1 MTLLGGKTWGD
12 GYIQGTEFSAYN
24 YFVNI
29 AKRIND
35 AHQIS
40 FTAFGSPQWHN
51 QRSNKDGLSIKGWQA
66 VKNYMGDKSPY
77 RYNPTYGFG
86 PNGERMSASHNEYH
100 KPQLSLNH
108 QWQIN
113 ENHH

>member
-1 MTLLGGKTWGD
+1 MSKDGWALTLLGGKTWGD

-66 VKNYMGDKSPY
+66 VKIIWVTRVRIAIILLMD
-77 RYNPTYGFG
+77 
-86 PNGERMSASHNEYH
+86 SALTVSVCLLRTMNITSRSFH
-100 KPQLSLNH
+100 
-108 QWQIN
+108 
-113 ENHH
+113 

>member
-1 MTLLGGKTWGD
+1 MIRKKDGSISYAMGNDGYNKLLFHVSTGMSKDGWALTLLGGKTWGD

-40 FTAFGSPQWHN
+40 FTAFGH
-51 QRSNKDGLSIKGWQA
+51 
-66 VKNYMGDKSPY
+66 
-77 RYNPTYGFG
+77 
-86 PNGERMSASHNEYH
+86 PNGITSAVI
-100 KPQLSLNH
+100 KTV
-108 QWQIN
+108 
-113 ENHH
+113 

>member
-1 MTLLGGKTWGD
+1 MGNDGYNKLLFHVSTGMSKDGWALTLLGGKTWGD

-40 FTAFGSPQWHN
+40 LLHSDH
-51 QRSNKDGLSIKGWQA
+51 
-66 VKNYMGDKSPY
+66 
-77 RYNPTYGFG
+77 
-86 PNGERMSASHNEYH
+86 PNGITSAVI
-100 KPQLSLNH
+100 KTV
-108 QWQIN
+108 
-113 ENHH
+113 

>member
-1 MTLLGGKTWGD
+1 MSKDGWALTLLGGKTWGD

-66 VKNYMGDKSPY
+66 VKIIWVTRVRIVIILLMD
-77 RYNPTYGFG
+77 
-86 PNGERMSASHNEYH
+86 SALTVSVCLLRTMNITSRSFH
-100 KPQLSLNH
+100 
-108 QWQIN
+108 
-113 ENHH
+113 

>member
-1 MTLLGGKTWGD
+1 MGIDFTWWKDLGD

-100 KPQLSLNH
+100 KPQIFIEPSMAN
-108 QWQIN
+108 
-113 ENHH
+113 